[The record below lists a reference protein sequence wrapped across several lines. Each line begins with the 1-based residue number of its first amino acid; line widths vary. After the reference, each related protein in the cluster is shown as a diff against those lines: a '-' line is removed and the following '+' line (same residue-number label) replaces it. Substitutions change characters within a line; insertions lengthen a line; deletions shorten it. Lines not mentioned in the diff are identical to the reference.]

1 MKEMEATVV
10 KEEVRG
16 DRRYKFMSDGR
27 TLVESINHP
36 SGAMFGTYEKI
47 TGEVTDEKIAEAKEA
62 VVEKVCE
69 IIREIASTSD
79 SFFIIKN
86 NPLGDEEGCVT
97 VGHKF
102 FIPTVD
108 KNDLHGLNEDYI
120 LG

>member
-1 MKEMEATVV
+1 MEATVV

-36 SGAMFGTYEKI
+36 SGAMFGTYETI
-47 TGEVTDEKIAEAKEA
+47 TGEVTDEKIAKVKEA
-62 VVEKVCE
+62 VVENVCK

-79 SFFIIKN
+79 SFFIIKT
-86 NPLGDEEGCVT
+86 NPYCDEGECVT

-102 FIPTVD
+102 ILPTVD

-120 LG
+120 IG